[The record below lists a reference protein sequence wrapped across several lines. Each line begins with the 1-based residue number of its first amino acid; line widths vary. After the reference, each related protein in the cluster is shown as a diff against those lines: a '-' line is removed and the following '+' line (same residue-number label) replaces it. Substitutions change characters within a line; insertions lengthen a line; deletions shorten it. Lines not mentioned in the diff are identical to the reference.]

1 MTLEITALA
10 RSNVNTASTPTA
22 LPVCTKSK
30 KKKAAKVVAAVEIPD
45 LSVASLPPFRSLTP
59 VVSPLVASLI
69 SFRLQQNVLGELF
82 PLLHDGI
89 LSAFHVQTLS
99 LLSSLSLNAAFGKSD
114 SQS

>member
-10 RSNVNTASTPTA
+10 RSNVDAASTPTA
-22 LPVCTKSK
+22 LPDCTKSK
-30 KKKAAKVVAAVEIPD
+30 EKKVAKVVATVEIPG
-45 LSVASLPPFRSLTP
+45 LSVASLPPLRSLTP

-82 PLLHDGI
+82 PLLHDGR
-89 LSAFHVQTLS
+89 LSAFHGHTLS
-99 LLSSLSLNAAFGKSD
+99 LLSSLSLNAPSGKSG